1 MTISHAYKTAKA
13 IMRILENVDFAEYK
27 TLQGRLANQKKVN
40 KAYKQL
46 DNFIAELEREIIKEE
61 QRKEASK
68 DA

>member
-13 IMRILENVDFAEYK
+13 ITRILENVDFAEYK